1 MANDNL
7 LSALLNKKNGK
18 TISFVDIEK
27 NNSLISVIS
36 KLKEPMIRRST
47 FDTQGNLSLDA
58 TNLSEFREMSSVMS
72 NDILDIETY
81 TNLLPEI
88 RLAKEIF
95 TAAVIAPKDMTTME
109 VTHKIDLSALPP
121 NVIASITSEIKDF
134 FEKDLSFN
142 AEIPDIITDCLFETG
157 AKVIAV
163 IPENSLDDFIHGDP
177 DKISL
182 ESVFGKEDNLPSMG
196 YLGSGIK
203 DPIIDKRS
211 SQRAT
216 LEQYRGN
223 VNGGHKVKR
232 SLSLSI
238 EDFDLNTDTINRT
251 KLTFADIS
259 FSDNFNILKM
269 PDIISSHRE
278 YQQHKLITKSILD
291 TYNNNISKE
300 AYDFPNQ
307 SKTNFSD
314 KEIINKFYSKT
325 RGGFNQIRTFKTQE
339 QLKRK
344 SIAGP
349 LKKVFPT
356 ESVIPLYI
364 PGDPKTHMGYFIIC
378 DMEGYPITKDKNINY
393 NSEIS
398 RHISAGQNTTAS
410 NQNTAK
416 VNSLVNGREEG
427 IRQTSSRMIQTF
439 TDLIEK
445 DMLTRLKNGIV
456 GDNVKISRQEE
467 IYTIMLARAISNQQT
482 QLVYVPKE
490 MITYFAFDYNDNGTG
505 RSLLVDQKII
515 YSLRTMLLYADT
527 MASIK
532 NSVGETN
539 VEMKLDE
546 DDPDPRSTIE
556 MGISEIMKSRQSFF
570 PVGMANPAGQIS
582 YLQRAGIKFSF
593 TGHPGLPDVNNTVS
607 QGNTSYPKT
616 DSELNERLYKNTLMG
631 LYVTPDLIDAAH
643 NMEFATSVV
652 ASNLFLTKRAIK
664 CQDVFTPQ
672 FSTYMRT
679 RMYYDKV
686 FVKKVYDLINS
697 SRKSFLKRTKQLQTL
712 FNNPKLDINNDK
724 IWENTV
730 IELVNMVIDSYSMHL
745 PRPNSATLKAQME
758 TLGVYESAIDKAIE
772 FNFGD
777 FLNDGNVGPL
787 LKQDID
793 NLKASVKA
801 YYMRDYQLKNG
812 ILPEIGDLAQTNDD
826 GTPKL
831 DVYSSMADH
840 VKKLSLSLLNFINKS
855 GSMIRVNEHV
865 MEMINENKGKS
876 SDSSS
881 TDSSSTTDTS
891 TPTGDNSE
899 GDDSGGGG
907 DDMDFG
913 GGSEDIF
920 ASMGEQ
926 EDNLNGETTPA
937 EGESNP
943 EETPPAT
950 PEAKSEEAPA
960 TEPKKEETPKEEAK
974 PEAKEEP
981 KKEEVKEEKPK
992 EEPKKEEPKKED
1004 KK

>member
-7 LSALLNKKNGK
+7 LSSLLNKKNGK

-27 NNSLISVIS
+27 NSSLISVIS
-36 KLKEPMIRRST
+36 KLKEPMHRRST

-58 TNLSEFREMSSVMS
+58 TNLAEFREMSGVIS

-95 TAAVIAPKDMTTME
+95 TSAVIAPKDMTTME
-109 VTHKIDLSALPP
+109 VTHKVSISALPP
-121 NVIASITSEIKDF
+121 NVIASITNEIKDF

-182 ESVFGKEDNLPSMG
+182 ESIFGAENNLPNLG
-196 YLGSGIK
+196 YLGAGMK
-203 DPIIDKRS
+203 DTIVNKQS

-223 VNGGHKVKR
+223 VSSDHKQKN

-238 EDFDLNTDTINRT
+238 EDFDLDSNIINKNT
-251 KLTFADIS
+251 LTFADIN
-259 FSDNFNILKM
+259 FSDNYNILKM
-269 PDIISSHRE
+269 PNIISSHRE
-278 YQQHKLITKSILD
+278 YQQHKLITKSLLD
-291 TYNNNISKE
+291 NYNSNISKE

-307 SKTNFSD
+307 SKTNYSD
-314 KEIINKFYSKT
+314 KEIINRFYSKT
-325 RGGFNQIRTFKTQE
+325 RGGFNQIRAFKTQE

-364 PGDPKTHMGYFIIC
+364 PGDPKSHMGYFIIC

-393 NSEIS
+393 NNEIS
-398 RHISAGQNTTAS
+398 RHINASQSTTSS

-416 VNSLVNGREEG
+416 VSSLVNGREAG

-456 GDNVKISRQEE
+456 GDNIKISRQEE

-505 RSLLVDQKII
+505 KSLLVDQKII

-539 VEMKLDE
+539 VEMKLEE
-546 DDPDPRSTIE
+546 DDPDPTSTIE

-570 PVGMANPAGQIS
+570 PIGMANPAGQIS

-686 FVKKVYDLINS
+686 FVKKIYDLINS
-697 SRKSFLKRTKQLQTL
+697 SRKNFSKRTKQLQTL
-712 FNNPKLDINNDK
+712 FNNPKLDISDNKTWD
-724 IWENTV
+724 NTV

-758 TLGVYESAIDKAIE
+758 TLQVYESAIDKTLE

-793 NLKASVKA
+793 NLKASVKS
-801 YYMRDYQLKNG
+801 YFMRDYQLKNG
-812 ILPEIGDLAQTNDD
+812 ILPEIGELAQTNDD

-831 DVYSSMADH
+831 DVYNSMVDH
-840 VKKLSLSLLNFINKS
+840 TKKISLSLLNFINKS
-855 GSMIRVNEHV
+855 GSMLRVNEHV
-865 MEMINENKGKS
+865 MAMINENKNK
-876 SDSSS
+876 DSSS
-881 TDSSSTTDTS
+881 TSTDTS
-891 TPTGDNSE
+891 TPDASATPDAGAA
-899 GDDSGGGG
+899 DSDGG
-907 DDMDFG
+907 DDEFDFG

-920 ASMGEQ
+920 ATADEQ
-926 EDNLNGETTPA
+926 GDNLNGEETSPPDAGKETT
-937 EGESNP
+937 
-943 EETPPAT
+943 
-950 PEAKSEEAPA
+950 
-960 TEPKKEETPKEEAK
+960 
-974 PEAKEEP
+974 EP
-981 KKEEVKEEKPK
+981 KKEEVKEESPK
-992 EEPKKEEPKKED
+992 EEPKKEEPPKEEVKEEPKKEPKQEEEP
-1004 KK
+1004 KKEEPPKEEKKK